1 MTYHCPHCGSEGRI
15 QVQAVISAPA
25 ALAHQFSKQNLRRAD
40 VHLMGVLWETMDF
53 ICGSEKCGRVTDGYG
68 NYVTNLAKRVKELE
82 AQVAQAP
89 SMTDAMRAFIEGMS
103 VSVDVST
110 CEADAGHRY
119 FGTVIEVMDDEA
131 DKHGVTLLV
140 QDAKPNF

>member
-1 MTYHCPHCGSEGRI
+1 MSYYCPHCGSEGRI

-53 ICGSEKCGRVTDGYG
+53 ICGNEKCGRVTDGYG

-82 AQVAQAP
+82 KLVADIPQIHSNDCTLTPHHDKCSCHVAR
-89 SMTDAMRAFIEGMS
+89 M
-103 VSVDVST
+103 
-110 CEADAGHRY
+110 EAALK
-119 FGTVIEVMDDEA
+119 ES
-131 DKHGVTLLV
+131 
-140 QDAKPNF
+140 KP